1 MMDQREAKDFSAGQ
15 ACQPNPKIKVRD
27 LTIHY
32 GKVLVLGN
40 LSLDIQENE
49 ILSVIGPANS
59 GKTSFLRSL
68 NRLNDFD
75 PNIRMSGSIL
85 LDGRD
90 IYKDIE
96 AEGLRKRVGM
106 IFALPIPLPL
116 SIHDNITYGPRL
128 AGAHDKSVLGRL
140 VEDSLKAAYLWDE
153 VKDRLRSSALK
164 LSGGQ
169 QQRLCIARTLALKPE
184 VILFDEPCSGLDPIS
199 TAKVE
204 ESMME
209 LKKNHTI
216 VLVTNNTK
224 QAARVGTRTAFFL
237 MGELV
242 EIGPTEKIFTS
253 PDDSRTNDY
262 IIGRFG

>member
-1 MMDQREAKDFSAGQ
+1 MIS
-15 ACQPNPKIKVRD
+15 KIKVRE
-27 LTIHY
+27 LTIHF
-32 GKVLVLGN
+32 GKFCALNN
-40 LSLDIQENE
+40 LSLDIHENE

-59 GKTSFLRSL
+59 GKTSFLRAL
-68 NRLNDFD
+68 NRLNDFE
-75 PNIRMSGSIL
+75 PQMKMSGSIR
-85 LDGRD
+85 LDD
-90 IYKDIE
+90 KDIQTDME
-96 AEGLRKRVGM
+96 AEELRKRVGM

-128 AGAHDKSVLGRL
+128 AGIHDKRRL
-140 VEDSLKAAYLWDE
+140 DQIVEESLKAAYLWDE

-169 QQRLCIARTLALKPE
+169 QQRLCIARTLALKPD

-204 ESMME
+204 DSMME
-209 LKKNHTI
+209 LQKSHTI

-237 MGELV
+237 TGELV
-242 EIGPTEKIFTS
+242 EIDGTDRIFTAPS
-253 PDDSRTNDY
+253 DSRTNDY